1 MMATFQLYYVG
12 NYQLKPP
19 RANGRN
25 IVGQQLPKLM
35 RPFAHTAAFCCM
47 LLSVVES
54 CCAKFET
61 SETFEICPSLHAVAK
76 IASANLDISGF
87 LTRLMQCNLLSFIFR
102 FERFVGN

>member
-1 MMATFQLYYVG
+1 MMAKFQLYYVG

-19 RANGRN
+19 HARGRN
-25 IVGQQLPKLM
+25 TVGQQLPTLL
-35 RPFAHTAAFCCM
+35 RPFAHPAVCCCM

-76 IASANLDISGF
+76 IASADLDISGF
-87 LTRLMQCNLLSFIFR
+87 LTETHAI
-102 FERFVGN
+102 

>member
-25 IVGQQLPKLM
+25 IVGQQLPTLL
-35 RPFAHTAAFCCM
+35 RPFAVCCCM
-47 LLSVVES
+47 LLNVVES

-61 SETFEICPSLHAVAK
+61 SESFEICPSLHAVAK
-76 IASANLDISGF
+76 IARANLDISGF
-87 LTRLMQCNLLSFIFR
+87 LTRLMQFKLLSFIFR

>member
-1 MMATFQLYYVG
+1 MMAKFQLYYVG

-19 RANGRN
+19 HAKRRN
-25 IVGQQLPKLM
+25 TVGQQLPTLL
-35 RPFAHTAAFCCM
+35 RPFAHPAVCCCM

-76 IASANLDISGF
+76 IASADLDIRGF
-87 LTRLMQCNLLSFIFR
+87 
-102 FERFVGN
+102 

>member
-25 IVGQQLPKLM
+25 IVGHQLPKLL
-35 RPFAHTAAFCCM
+35 RPFAYPAACCCM

-76 IASANLDISGF
+76 IAIANLDISVF
-87 LTRLMQCNLLSFIFR
+87 LTRLMQFKLLSFIFR

>member
-1 MMATFQLYYVG
+1 MAKFQLYYVG
-12 NYQLKPP
+12 NYQLKLPH
-19 RANGRN
+19 AKGRN
-25 IVGQQLPKLM
+25 TVGQQLPTLL
-35 RPFAHTAAFCCM
+35 RPFAHPAVCCCM

-87 LTRLMQCNLLSFIFR
+87 LTRLLQFKLLSFIFR

>member
-1 MMATFQLYYVG
+1 MATFQLYYVG

-19 RANGRN
+19 DAKGRN
-25 IVGQQLPKLM
+25 TVGQQLLTLL
-35 RPFAHTAAFCCM
+35 RPFAHPAVCCCM

-54 CCAKFET
+54 CCAKSET

-87 LTRLMQCNLLSFIFR
+87 LTRLLQFKLLSFIFR